1 MTADDVSRLMTK
13 TEVAELCKV
22 SLRTVTN
29 WHLKQR
35 EGFPRPEVIGKILLV
50 WFRSEVQAWLE
61 TAVIIRR
68 PRKAKGEAQETT
80 GEEAEGE
87 TTAGEEGGGGVFDSV
102 A

>member
-1 MTADDVSRLMTK
+1 MSSDDLSRLLTK
-13 TEVAELCKV
+13 DEVAELCRV

-35 EGFPRPEVIGKILLV
+35 EGFPKPEVIGKILLV
-50 WFRSEVQAWLE
+50 WFRSEVEAWLE

-68 PRKAKGEAQETT
+68 PRKAKGEAQEAT
-80 GEEAEGE
+80 EEAEGE